1 MCVCITAQPGLNLWV
16 ESGLYFYYEVE
27 ITFLKLP
34 FSLTKTLN
42 KDY

>member
-1 MCVCITAQPGLNLWV
+1 MCVCITAQPGLNLWM
-16 ESGLYFYYEVE
+16 ESGLYFYEVE